1 MMHGVWHVAPIE
13 RGLVAAVSVSPTICD
28 HPHFTD
34 EGLKAPTCALHLLS
48 YLSLKLGVKPL
59 IHDE

>member
-1 MMHGVWHVAPIE
+1 MHGVWHVAPFE
-13 RGLVAAVSVSPTICD
+13 RGLVASVSVSLIICD

-34 EGLKAPTCALHLLS
+34 KGLKDPTCALHLLS